1 VLAGAESGGLS
12 EVKILILASF
22 APSLRNFRG
31 ALIEAL
37 LKHGLEVHVAAPDLL
52 SDEHVRTWLEDRG
65 VVCHDAPLTRSGLN
79 PLSDIATLLRLAGLM
94 KHIRPDVFLGYTIK
108 PAIWGLIAARIA
120 KVPKRVALIT
130 GLGYAFTG
138 NASGIRGV
146 VRRVARGLYRSA
158 LKRATLVFFQNH
170 DDRDEFIGLGLLR
183 TDAPVHVVAGSGVDT
198 LHFAVEPFLSGPT
211 RFLLIARLL
220 GDKGIRE
227 YVEAARKVRATW
239 ADAEFHLVG
248 GADPSP
254 DGISENEVSN
264 WNDRG
269 DIIWHD
275 HLSDVRNAIA
285 KAHVYVLPSYREGT
299 PRTVLEAM
307 SMGRPIITTDAPGC
321 RETVVPDV
329 NGMLVPVRNS
339 DALAGAMVQFLEQP
353 NLIARMGIESR
364 KMAEQKYD
372 VHKVNA
378 VMLEAMKL

>member
-1 VLAGAESGGLS
+1 
-12 EVKILILASF
+12 
-22 APSLRNFRG
+22 
-31 ALIEAL
+31 
-37 LKHGLEVHVAAPDLL
+37 
-52 SDEHVRTWLEDRG
+52 
-65 VVCHDAPLTRSGLN
+65 
-79 PLSDIATLLRLAGLM
+79 
-94 KHIRPDVFLGYTIK
+94 
-108 PAIWGLIAARIA
+108 
-120 KVPKRVALIT
+120 
-130 GLGYAFTG
+130 
-138 NASGIRGV
+138 
-146 VRRVARGLYRSA
+146 

-170 DDRDEFIGLGLLR
+170 DDRDEFRGLGLLR

-329 NGMLVPVRNS
+329 NGMLVPVKNS

-378 VMLEAMKL
+378 EMLEAMKL

>member
-1 VLAGAESGGLS
+1 M
-12 EVKILILASF
+12 KILIIASF

-37 LKHGLEVHVAAPDLL
+37 LKHGLELHVAAPDLL
-52 SDEHVRTWLEDRG
+52 LDVNVRKWLEERG

-79 PLSDIATLLRLAGLM
+79 PLADIATLFRLVGLM
-94 KHIRPDVFLGYTIK
+94 RRIQPDVFLGYTIK
-108 PAIWGLIAARIA
+108 PVIWGLIAARIA

-138 NASGIRGV
+138 KADGIRGV
-146 VRRVARGLYRSA
+146 VRRVARGLYRTA
-158 LKRATLVFFQNH
+158 LKRATLVFFQNPDDWH
-170 DDRDEFIGLGLLR
+170 DFKGLGLLR
-183 TDAPVHVVAGSGVDT
+183 SDVRVHVVAGSGVDT
-198 LHFAVEPFLSGPT
+198 AHFSVEPLPSEPI

-227 YVEAARKVRATW
+227 YVEAARKVRAAW

-254 DGISENEVSN
+254 DGISEEKVSN

-269 DIIWHD
+269 DIIWHG

-285 KAHVYVLPSYREGT
+285 RAHVYVLPSYREGT

-329 NGMLVPVRNS
+329 NGMLVPAKDS
-339 DALAGAMVQFLEQP
+339 EALASAMIQFLEQP
-353 NLIARMGIESR
+353 NLIARMGTESR
-364 KMAEQKYD
+364 KLAEQKYD
-372 VHKVNA
+372 VHNVNA
-378 VMLEAMKL
+378 AMIEAMEL